1 MRTIA
6 VILVLSVCLTLP
18 AKGQSTIPP
27 YHTHN
32 DFLLASPGALKTGL
46 FGYDNPALL
55 AYQHQFDLVF
65 MLSDVRGRWSDFN
78 RWGLFTAIPNFGFG
92 LIHEKSPLGAVTDY
106 RISLAFGDHA
116 FSSGLAYGWST
127 ESRATFNR
135 RNVAKLG
142 FLIRPV
148 QYLSIG
154 LIGTKAFSSGDAE
167 GVVEIAGRPLGNEIV
182 TAFADYAIQ
191 SKQSLNNG
199 AWSAGVAVE
208 PLPGIRVTGRY
219 FDTKAFTVGV
229 QLSLGNIGLTTQAHY
244 DQNQKYAYN
253 TYGIRLGAY
262 DRNFM
267 DTYVRKNQ
275 NYVEMNLN
283 GPIKYQRFR
292 LFDDSKTLADLL
304 ESIDAA
310 KSDVTVAGIA
320 INTSGMTTDRE
331 KLWELRE
338 KLKDFKTT
346 GKRVVIFIDRGGID
360 LYHFASIADKIVMDP
375 MGTFFLEGYVMG
387 RTFLKGTLGK
397 IGVGFDEWRFFK
409 YKSAVENFSRDKM
422 SDADREQR
430 QKLVDEYYKL
440 AKNEICEARKM
451 SQEAFDKL
459 VNEDVIF
466 LSQEAR
472 DKGLVDT
479 LARWDAVKDII
490 KTLEGEAKG
499 YRSPRSLAK
508 FNLPPDNVWGEK
520 PRIAVIYALGACA
533 MDEGITARKLVKDV
547 EAAVNDGR
555 IKAIVLRVDSPGGDG
570 LASDYIAEALKKA
583 KGKKP
588 VIVSQGFVAASG
600 GYWLSMYADTIVAAP
615 TTITGSIGVIGGWMY
630 NKGIK
635 EWMGMSTDFVKA
647 GAHADLGFGFTLPLL
662 GVGLPDRNMTTD
674 EQARA
679 EHLIKSF
686 YKEFVGKVASGRK
699 MSYDDIHRIGE
710 GRVWSGSDGKQNG
723 LVDVLGGLETAINI
737 AKEKASIPKEQ
748 DVTIVEMPKKGLL
761 DFSMFAPRLFGIERE
776 VKENTLLEQ
785 LKFRLKHNGQP
796 LPMLPLE
803 DLDMMFLEQE

>member
-6 VILVLSVCLTLP
+6 TILVLTLGLIFS
-18 AKGQSTIPP
+18 ANAQSAIPP
-27 YHTHN
+27 HHLHN
-32 DFLLASPGALKTGL
+32 DFLLASSGALKTGL

-55 AYQHQFDLVF
+55 TYQHQFDVAF
-65 MLSDVRGRWSDFN
+65 AFSDVNGKLSDLN
-78 RWGLFTAIPNFGFG
+78 RWGLFTAFPNFGFG
-92 LIHEKSPLGAVTDY
+92 LIHEKSPLGAITDY
-106 RISLAFGDHA
+106 RISLASGDRS
-116 FSSGLAYGWST
+116 FSSGLTYGWT
-127 ESRATFNR
+127 TGSRSAFNR
-135 RNVAKLG
+135 RNVTKLG
-142 FLIRPV
+142 FLIRPM
-148 QYLSIG
+148 QYLSVG

-208 PLPGIRVTGRY
+208 ALPGIRITGRY
-219 FDTKAFTVGV
+219 FDTKAFTFGI
-229 QLSLGNIGLTTQAHY
+229 QLSLGSVGLTTQAHY

-253 TYGIRLGAY
+253 TYGIRLGSY
-262 DRNFM
+262 DRNII
-267 DTYVRKNQ
+267 DTYLRKNQ
-275 NYVEMNLN
+275 NYVEMNLL
-283 GPIKYQRFR
+283 GPIKYQKFQ
-292 LFDDSKTLADLL
+292 LFDDSKTLANLL
-304 ESIDAA
+304 ASIDAA
-310 KSDVTVAGIA
+310 KSDVTIAGIA

-338 KLKDFKTT
+338 KLKEFKTT
-346 GKRVVIFIDRGGID
+346 GKRVIVFIDRGGID
-360 LYHFASIADKIVMDP
+360 LYHFASIADNIVMDP
-375 MGTFFLEGYVMG
+375 IGTLSLEGYVMG
-387 RTFLKGTLGK
+387 RTFLKGTLEK
-397 IGVGFDEWRFFK
+397 IGIGFDEWRFFK
-409 YKSAVENFSRDKM
+409 YKSAAENLSRDKM
-422 SDADREQR
+422 SDPDREQR
-430 QKLVDEYYKL
+430 QKLVDDYYKH

-466 LSQEAR
+466 LPQEAR

-508 FNLPPDNVWGEK
+508 FNLPPDDVWGET

-615 TTITGSIGVIGGWMY
+615 TTITGSIGVIGGWLY
-630 NKGIK
+630 NKGLK
-635 EWMGMSTDFVKA
+635 EWMGMSTDLVKA

-662 GVGLPDRNMTTD
+662 GIGLPDRAMTT
-674 EQARA
+674 EERART
-679 EHLIKSF
+679 EHLIRSF
-686 YKEFVGKVASGRK
+686 YKDFVGKVASGRK
-699 MSYDDIHRIGE
+699 KSFDEIDRIGE
-710 GRVWSGSDGKQNG
+710 GRVWSGLDGKQNG

-737 AKEKASIPKEQ
+737 AKEKAGIPKEQ
-748 DVTIVEMPKKGLL
+748 EVTIIELPKKGLF
-761 DFSMFAPRLFGIERE
+761 DFSTFAPRLFGFESE
-776 VKENTLLEQ
+776 VKENPLLEQ
-785 LKFRLKHNGQP
+785 IKFRLQHNGQP

-803 DLDMMFLEQE
+803 DCEMFPLE